1 MNSSGASA
9 KTGTS
14 GRSARSTRA
23 RVEGLYHEA
32 MLKRSVALPVS
43 AIGRDV
49 GAALLAEF
57 DKRMSGRCVA
67 EGYVKPES
75 IELVQHS
82 GARLVGDQAIFNADV
97 ACLVCLPVEGMEIE
111 CIAEDVTK
119 AGVRAKAVEEPSP
132 VVVFVAR
139 DHNNTSEAF
148 SNVVPGDRI
157 RARVIGQRFEL
168 NDPYVSVIA
177 EIS

>member
-1 MNSSGASA
+1 MNSSGASV
-9 KTGTS
+9 KTGAS
-14 GRSARSTRA
+14 GRSERSARA
-23 RVEGLYHEA
+23 RGGGLYHEA
-32 MLKRSVALPVS
+32 MLKRSLALPVS
-43 AIGRDV
+43 ATGRDV
-49 GAALLAEF
+49 GAALLAEL

-75 IELVQHS
+75 IEIVQHS
-82 GARLVGDQAIFNADV
+82 GSRLVGDQAIFAADV
-97 ACLVCLPVEGMEIE
+97 ACQVCLPVEGMEIQ
-111 CIAEDVTK
+111 CIDEDVTK
-119 AGVRAKAVEEPSP
+119 AGVRAKATDEPSP

-148 SNVVPGDRI
+148 SKVVPGDRI

-177 EIS
+177 ELA